1 MRTNSPPKTKVYYFH
16 PVLTTEID
24 SLSKKFSV
32 FLQTS
37 QRYASLDSSNQNQK
51 QIILIQDLPNT
62 IGSSNLISQARHI
75 FQTSLKQ
82 FLASSRVRYPVIL
95 IITESEIGSGED
107 FGYASN
113 HRESLTVKSLLG
125 DDILTNPATTH
136 ISYSHHVK
144 S

>member
-1 MRTNSPPKTKVYYFH
+1 MRTNSPPKMKVYCLH
-16 PVLTTEID
+16 SVLTVEID

-32 FLQTS
+32 FLQSS
-37 QRYASLDSSNQNQK
+37 QRYASLDSSQNQK

-125 DDILTNPATTH
+125 DDILNNPATTH
-136 ISYSHHVK
+136 ISYSPHVK